1 MTTQVLTYSSSDALN
16 DVMTRVAEEQNLDR
30 LTRLVPAA
38 CATMKAVRD
47 SRPNEWRTEV
57 LPWIRSTK
65 SFARFQQDPFTNHS
79 FRRPR
84 GYAGD
89 ASLLDQ
95 IYSPDTIALRE
106 VSETGRAIFRYTS
119 VGTASRA
126 VANRP
131 ALIARKVDSLAL

>member
-47 SRPNEWRTEV
+47 DRPNEWRTEV
-57 LPWIRSTK
+57 LPWIRSTE
-65 SFARFQQDPFTNHS
+65 SFARFQQDPFTSHS

-89 ASLLDQ
+89 AGLLDQ
-95 IYSPDTIALRE
+95 IYRPATIALHE
-106 VSETGRAIFRYTS
+106 VTETGSSIFRYTS
-119 VGTASRA
+119 VGAASRA
-126 VANRP
+126 VAHRR
-131 ALIARKVDSLAL
+131 ASIVELVDS